1 MNFKNFLL
9 FCCIILLFSS
19 CSQVF
24 SPALYHQDIAY
35 QPKPTS
41 FDTVK
46 DVNYVSGGLYL
57 NSGTNYNDVLVS
69 GQFNISRGQV
79 FDNFNLAYG
88 AFGVAGNY
96 YNSAID
102 SGKANHFTRK
112 FFGAFD

>member
-1 MNFKNFLL
+1 MNTKLLLITGFITLL
-9 FCCIILLFSS
+9 FAS

-35 QPKPTS
+35 QSKPTS

-46 DVNYVSGGLYL
+46 DVNYVSGGLYM

-79 FDNFNLAYG
+79 SKILL
-88 AFGVAGNY
+88 
-96 YNSAID
+96 
-102 SGKANHFTRK
+102 H
-112 FFGAFD
+112 